1 MRKLANKIDELSKKN
16 DEVRNFLESI
26 PEWEDY
32 YKNTLSVINAIESKP
47 LGADPRK
54 KDRLS
59 SSDEYFDMIYKIKDK
74 SRPFANKKSKNVD
87 KSNDDDDEDEDDQ
100 VLNEVVDD

>member
-1 MRKLANKIDELSKKN
+1 MK
-16 DEVRNFLESI
+16 NFLESI

-47 LGADPRK
+47 LGSDPRK

-59 SSDEYFDMIYKIKDK
+59 NSDEYFDMIYSIKGK
-74 SRPFANKKSKNVD
+74 GRHYVNKKSKHVEKINEGD
-87 KSNDDDDEDEDDQ
+87 DDDDEED
-100 VLNEVVDD
+100 

>member
-1 MRKLANKIDELSKKN
+1 MRKLANKIDELSKNN
-16 DEVRNFLESI
+16 DEVRYFLESI

-59 SSDEYFDMIYKIKDK
+59 NSDEYFDMIYSIKGK
-74 SRPFANKKSKNVD
+74 GRTY
-87 KSNDDDDEDEDDQ
+87 
-100 VLNEVVDD
+100 